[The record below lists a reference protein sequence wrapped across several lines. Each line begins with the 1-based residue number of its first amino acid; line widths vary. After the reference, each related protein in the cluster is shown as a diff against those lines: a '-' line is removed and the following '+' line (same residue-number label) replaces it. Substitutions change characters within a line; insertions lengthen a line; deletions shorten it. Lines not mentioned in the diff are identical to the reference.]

1 VLNEIKIEFTET
13 NNETQSITDLPSK
26 IIEIENKANIEMN
39 ELINNEDVKE
49 VDGEDM

>member
-1 VLNEIKIEFTET
+1 MNEIKIEFTET
-13 NNETQSITDLPSK
+13 NNKTQSVSDLPSK

-49 VDGEDM
+49 VDNGDM

>member
-1 VLNEIKIEFTET
+1 MNEIKIEFTEA

-49 VDGEDM
+49 VDNGDM

>member
-1 VLNEIKIEFTET
+1 MNEIKIEFTET

-49 VDGEDM
+49 VDNGDM